1 MDQNGMS
8 ASRPTGDGLLAR
20 ALPEQ
25 MLILRSRGAT
35 RCLRL
40 STRMQ
45 AAALAAVCATGL
57 WTAAATGMLALHSYG
72 HIQDAGSMDAATAAF
87 RARVAALETE
97 REALRSRLEAAE
109 SRVAAAGASEPASGL
124 IAASEVALAAA
135 AAERDALRARA
146 DAAAAALGETEAAL
160 ARAEA
165 ERRDLGD
172 TLARIAA
179 ALDAAASDRDAAL
192 VSASEAEGAREAIAA
207 DAAEMQDMQTR
218 LLDHIEAAAARS
230 LGPLERMLRDS
241 GVDIDRMLRQLRRD
255 EGAQG
260 GPFLPAGDAASLP
273 QADVARIASV
283 VSDLERVALLQEAA
297 DRMPIALPVRGARI
311 TSGFGKRRDPFVRR
325 LARHEG
331 IDFSARIGTA
341 IMAPAEGVVTF
352 VGVQRGYGRMVKI
365 EHAFGFETV
374 YAHLSVARV
383 RVGQRVTRGLRIGDV
398 GNTGRS
404 TGPHLHYE
412 IHVDGAPVDPMKF
425 IEAGRHVL

>member
-8 ASRPTGDGLLAR
+8 ASRPTGDGPLAR

-25 MLILRSRGAT
+25 TLILRSRGAV
-35 RCLRL
+35 RCMRV
-40 STRMQ
+40 SSRMQ
-45 AAALAAVCATGL
+45 AAAIAIACATGL
-57 WTAAATGMLALHSYG
+57 WTAGATGMLALHSFG
-72 HIQDAGSMDAATAAF
+72 QMQDAASIDAGTDAF
-87 RARVAALETE
+87 HARLAALEAE
-97 REALRSRLEAAE
+97 RAALAARLAAAE
-109 SRVAAAGASEPASGL
+109 ARAGPGGAVDAASGL
-124 IAASEVALAAA
+124 VAATEVALAAA
-135 AAERDALRARA
+135 AAERDALREKAD
-146 DAAAAALGETEAAL
+146 DAAAALSVSEAARE
-160 ARAEA
+160 RAEA
-165 ERRDLGD
+165 ESRDLGD

-192 VSASEAEGAREAIAA
+192 VSATEAEGARDAMAA
-207 DAAEMQDMQTR
+207 DAAELQDMQAR
-218 LLDHIEAAAARS
+218 LLHHIEAAAARS
-230 LGPLERMLRDS
+230 LGPLERMLRES
-241 GVDIDRMLRQLRRD
+241 GVDAERVLDSLRRD
-255 EGAQG
+255 DGAQG
-260 GPFLPAGDAASLP
+260 GPFLPAGDAAALGP
-273 QADVARIASV
+273 EDGARIASLM
-283 VSDLERVALLQEAA
+283 SDLERVALLQEAA

-331 IDFSARIGTA
+331 VDFSARIGTA
-341 IMAPAEGVVTF
+341 ILAPAEGIVTF
-352 VGVQRGYGRMVKI
+352 VGVQRGYGKMVKI

-374 YAHLSVARV
+374 YAHLSAARV

>member
-1 MDQNGMS
+1 MDQNGMRL
-8 ASRPTGDGLLAR
+8 SRPTGDGPLAR

-25 MLILRSRGAT
+25 ILILKSRGAA

-40 STRMQ
+40 STGLQ
-45 AAALAAVCATGL
+45 ALALVLAGASGL
-57 WTAAATGMLALHSYG
+57 WTAGATGMLALHSFG
-72 HIQDAGSMDAATAAF
+72 QMQDAEAMDAAAAAF
-87 RARVAALETE
+87 RSRLAALETE
-97 REALRSRLEAAE
+97 RAALEARLAAAE
-109 SRVAAAGASEPASGL
+109 ARAAATGGAETASGQIAAGA
-124 IAASEVALAAA
+124 VALAAA
-135 AAERDALRARA
+135 AAERDALREKA
-146 DAAAAALGETEAAL
+146 DLAEAALTETEAAL

-179 ALDAAASDRDAAL
+179 ALDATASDRDAAM
-192 VSASEAEGAREAIAA
+192 VSATEAEGAREAMAA
-207 DAAEMQDMQTR
+207 DAAELQDMQTR

-230 LGPLERMLRDS
+230 LGPLERMLRES
-241 GVDIDRMLRQLRRD
+241 GVDVERMLNQLRRD

-260 GPFLPAGDAASLP
+260 GPFLPAGDAAALGP
-273 QADVARIASV
+273 EDGARIVSLM
-283 VSDLERVALLQEAA
+283 SDLERVALLQEAA
-297 DRMPIALPVRGARI
+297 ERMPIALPMRGARI

-341 IMAPAEGVVTF
+341 IFAPGDGVVRF

-374 YAHLSVARV
+374 YAHLSAARV
-383 RVGQRVTRGLRIGDV
+383 RAGQRVTRGERIGDV

-412 IHVDGAPVDPMKF
+412 IHVDGTPVDPMKF

>member
-25 MLILRSRGAT
+25 TLILRSSRST

-40 STRMQ
+40 SSRMQ
-45 AAALAAVCATGL
+45 AAAIAIACAAGL
-57 WTAAATGMLALHSYG
+57 WTTAATGMLALHSYG
-72 HIQDAGSMDAATAAF
+72 HMHDAEAMEAVTAAF
-87 RARVAALETE
+87 RTRMAAIESERAALEG
-97 REALRSRLEAAE
+97 RLAAAE
-109 SRVAAAGASEPASGL
+109 ARAAAGPSEAVSGL
-124 IAASEVALAAA
+124 VAATEVALAAA
-135 AAERDALRARA
+135 SAERDALRAKA
-146 DAAAAALGETEAAL
+146 ESATAELSETAAALE
-160 ARAEA
+160 RAEA
-165 ERRDLGD
+165 DRRDLGD

-192 VSASEAEGAREAIAA
+192 VSATEAEGARDAMAA
-207 DAAEMQDMQTR
+207 DAAEMLDMQTR

-230 LGPLERMLRDS
+230 LGPLEKMLRDS
-241 GVDIDRMLRQLRRD
+241 GVDVERVLDRLRRD

-260 GPFLPAGDAASLP
+260 GPFLPAGLGAAFGAESDARL
-273 QADVARIASV
+273 ASV
-283 VSDLERVALLQEAA
+283 MSGLERVALLQEAA
-297 DRMPIALPVRGARI
+297 DRMPIALPVRGAKI

-341 IMAPAEGVVTF
+341 IFAPAEGVVTF

-365 EHAFGFETV
+365 EHALGFETV

-383 RVGQRVTRGLRIGDV
+383 RVGQRVTRGRRIGDV

>member
-25 MLILRSRGAT
+25 TLIMRSSHGV

-40 STRMQ
+40 STRLQMTVIGV
-45 AAALAAVCATGL
+45 VCAAGL
-57 WTAAATGMLALHSYG
+57 WTGGATSLLALHSLSQM
-72 HIQDAGSMDAATAAF
+72 QDAAAMDAATDAF
-87 RARVAALETE
+87 RARVAM
-97 REALRSRLEAAE
+97 LEAE
-109 SRVAAAGASEPASGL
+109 RSGLEVRLAAAEARAASGGPSESASGL

-135 AAERDALRARA
+135 TAERDALRAKA
-146 DAAAAALGETEAAL
+146 ESAFSALNGTETAL

-165 ERRDLGD
+165 ERRDLAD

-192 VSASEAEGAREAIAA
+192 VSATEAEYAREAMAA

-218 LLDHIEAAAARS
+218 LLHHIEAAAARS
-230 LGPLERMLRDS
+230 LGPLERMLLES
-241 GVDIDRMLRQLRRD
+241 GVDVERMLERLRRD
-255 EGAQG
+255 EGGQG
-260 GPFLPAGDAASLP
+260 GPFVPAEEAAELGGEEGPRVASL
-273 QADVARIASV
+273 
-283 VSDLERVALLQEAA
+283 VSNLERVALLQEAA
-297 DRMPIALPVRGARI
+297 DRMPIALPVKGARI

-331 IDFSARIGTA
+331 VDFSARIGTA
-341 IMAPAEGVVTF
+341 IFAPAEGVVTF

-383 RVGQRVTRGLRIGDV
+383 RVGQRVSRGLRIGDV